1 MWSRPVHSRL
11 RRNMTNCACPG
22 YVSFARKMGRYAFLF
37 EHVPARRDKPA
48 RVLDF
53 NSIQDVHHYHRGFLA
68 DGEHVAQISLSLGEI
83 GLGLCTGTTQGSKLG
98 LDLILVGVLV
108 LESGSKIA
116 EFELDIGLRLALV
129 RAAWPVALVWWAAW
143 AATIGRPTAGPTWAA
158 AIRSAWAT
166 EASGSTGSARA
177 THTAAA
183 GVALK
188 LRTLSIAG
196 CSVFH
201 SASVAPSISFIRSS
215 IRWRISAGSGGP
227 PGPPWPPK
235 PPGPPPSPGAGCAS
249 IGMANIADSSRNEQ
263 PSNFR
268 VSMFVLFRVRSD
280 LMLRRTSQ
288 RRYRYQCLRGGK
300 RFIERRDS
308 FPASPRDSRRDAKLT
323 MAGEETTALA
333 TMFAEGRPCVC
344 QMPISMS
351 LWLASTVAR
360 FWKAWRA
367 GMFRGFSSTQR

>member
-1 MWSRPVHSRL
+1 
-11 RRNMTNCACPG
+11 
-22 YVSFARKMGRYAFLF
+22 MGRYALLF

-188 LRTLSIAG
+188 LAHLVDRRLQRFPFCVSGTEHFLH
-196 CSVFH
+196 SVLH
-201 SASVAPSISFIRSS
+201 SLAH
-215 IRWRISAGSGGP
+215 
-227 PGPPWPPK
+227 
-235 PPGPPPSPGAGCAS
+235 
-249 IGMANIADSSRNEQ
+249 
-263 PSNFR
+263 
-268 VSMFVLFRVRSD
+268 
-280 LMLRRTSQ
+280 LRRIGWSTWS
-288 RRYRYQCLRGGK
+288 
-300 RFIERRDS
+300 S
-308 FPASPRDSRRDAKLT
+308 
-323 MAGEETTALA
+323 LA
-333 TMFAEGRPCVC
+333 TETSRPSAVSGRGLC
-344 QMPISMS
+344 QHGHGEH
-351 LWLASTVAR
+351 R
-360 FWKAWRA
+360 R
-367 GMFRGFSSTQR
+367 Q